1 MFVYSLKIF
10 GSPVPGFYRLVL
22 GIVSWV
28 SGIVSRLSRVVV
40 PQKAEILTILSI
52 FVKFLTVVILAGR
65 LR

>member
-1 MFVYSLKIF
+1 MSVEFADLSVVCGFVSW
-10 GSPVPGFYRLVL
+10 VT